1 MLPAQHERLHAG
13 RVEIADHFARCSAP
27 GLAIGGVLLDLDT
40 AQRQREGAVPD
51 TDAMKAL
58 PSHEPGQK
66 HRLDL
71 QIYVP
76 KLLVSPD
83 GGVRQEREGRQDIY
97 EQFQSLLRCHSD
109 CVFTVFKHRG
119 CTKVFY

>member
-1 MLPAQHERLHAG
+1 VP
-13 RVEIADHFARCSAP
+13 
-27 GLAIGGVLLDLDT
+27 LLDLDT

-76 KLLVSPD
+76 KLLVSYVNMKIWRV
-83 GGVRQEREGRQDIY
+83 GWI
-97 EQFQSLLRCHSD
+97 
-109 CVFTVFKHRG
+109 
-119 CTKVFY
+119 